1 MQAVFKELAGTLRH
15 DELVPMNHITC
26 NLTWLETFL
35 LTMNYQENSLY
46 RIQQLQFALA
56 NILTEIGKFSFQNL
70 YLVDRRQSDTLND
83 AVQ

>member
-1 MQAVFKELAGTLRH
+1 
-15 DELVPMNHITC
+15 
-26 NLTWLETFL
+26 
-35 LTMNYQENSLY
+35 MNYQENSLY

-56 NILTEIGKFSFQNL
+56 NILTEKGKFSFQNL